1 MDDHARAAQPSPGFI
16 APAAVTVLE
25 TMDERPVWPA
35 VRRGFLRRCPNCGE
49 GRLFEGYLKVTDS
62 CPACGEVLSHH
73 RADDGP
79 AYLTILIV
87 GHIVA
92 VLMHFVWVT
101 FRPEPLVFAT
111 FLTVVAVGMS
121 LWLLPRFKG
130 AIVGYQW
137 AHRMHGFGDGP

>member
-16 APAAVTVLE
+16 APAAVAVLE
-25 TMDERPVWPA
+25 TGDDRPTWPA
-35 VRRGFLRRCPNCGE
+35 VRRGLLRCCPNCGE

-79 AYLTILIV
+79 AYLTILLV
-87 GHIVA
+87 GHLLA
-92 VLMHFVWVT
+92 FLMHFLWVT
-101 FRPEPLVFAT
+101 FRPDPLVFAT
-111 FLTVVAVGMS
+111 FLTVIAVGLS

-137 AHRMHGFGDGP
+137 AHRMHGFGDGS

>member
-16 APAAVTVLE
+16 TPAAVSVLE
-25 TMDERPVWPA
+25 SGDDRPTWLA

-49 GRLFEGYLKVTDS
+49 GHLFEGYLKVTDS
-62 CPACGEVLSHH
+62 CPACDEVLSHH

-79 AYLTILIV
+79 AYLTILLV
-87 GHIVA
+87 GHLVA
-92 VLMHFVWVT
+92 FMMHFLWVT
-101 FRPEPLVFAT
+101 FRPDPLVFAT
-111 FLTVVAVGMS
+111 MLTVVAVGMS

-137 AHRMHGFGDGP
+137 AHRMHGFDNGA